1 VVDFTYTVVALVPAT
16 YGVVQA
22 ASVNRF
28 VAGVQVYVLKSASVE
43 VTVIMPAELLQRVWL
58 PVIVK
63 AGGGVIVAT
72 TGLRGLEQE
81 VVPMRIIIGR
91 EE

>member
-1 VVDFTYTVVALVPAT
+1 
-16 YGVVQA
+16 
-22 ASVNRF
+22 
-28 VAGVQVYVLKSASVE
+28 
-43 VTVIMPAELLQRVWL
+43 MPAELLQRVWL